1 MTETHSKHS
10 PSSLPFKSLCCGWRS
25 DPTPGPMA
33 MRGTAIHGILE
44 QGFQGGAE
52 PISYPAEYAE
62 PITAAIA
69 IMASLRQRFPDHAWS
84 TEVKLDTGIPEVY
97 GTGDVVGVS
106 EWSPVGVVVD
116 WKTGRGD
123 RDDAGTSLQTAAY
136 ALGLLRRYP
145 RLQEV
150 LVVMGELEKEPTEAT
165 WSRSALERAEYS
177 ILYAIG
183 RCEEYG
189 NSPAQYSPQPKAC
202 QYCARRTHCPAL
214 ARSVGEV
221 AATIPRVEDVRELS
235 GMELASALKRYQPA
249 AKLVEQFIGALEDR
263 AKEILSAG
271 GDIPGFKLKESNGAR
286 AWTAPEDVV
295 RAELAS
301 TGVDLTALVSPTEA
315 EKRLAEKIGG
325 KGAKKAA
332 ADAIKGLCKASVR
345 KSLEA
350 TE

>member
-1 MTETHSKHS
+1 MTETHSKYS
-10 PSSLPFKSLCCGWRS
+10 PSSLPFRSLCCGWQS

-33 MRGTAIHGILE
+33 MRGTAIHGILAGLVPTMVE
-44 QGFQGGAE
+44 VVNFPTEHAE
-52 PISYPAEYAE
+52 PVNAGL
-62 PITAAIA
+62 A
-69 IMASLRQRFPDHAWS
+69 IMAELRRRFPDHQWA
-84 TEVKLDTGIPEVY
+84 TEIKLDTGIPEVY

-106 EWSPVGVVVD
+106 EWSPVGVVID

-136 ALGLLRRYP
+136 ALGLLRLYP
-145 RLQEV
+145 HLQEV
-150 LVVMGELEKEPTEAT
+150 LVVMGEIEQTPTEAT
-165 WSRSALERAEYS
+165 WSREALEAAEARIRYIVAHCDECADIPAEY
-177 ILYAIG
+177 
-183 RCEEYG
+183 
-189 NSPAQYSPQPKAC
+189 NPQPKSC

-263 AKEILSAG
+263 AKEILAAG
-271 GDIPGFKLKESNGAR
+271 GEVPGFALKESNGAR

-332 ADAIKGLCKASVR
+332 ADAIKGLCKAAVR
-345 KSLEA
+345 KSLVEA
-350 TE
+350 